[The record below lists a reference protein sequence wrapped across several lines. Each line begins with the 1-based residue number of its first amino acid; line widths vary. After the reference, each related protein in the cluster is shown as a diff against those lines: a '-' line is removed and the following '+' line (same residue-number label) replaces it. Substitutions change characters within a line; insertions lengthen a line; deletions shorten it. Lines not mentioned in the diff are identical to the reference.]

1 MVSRI
6 LTVIVYLSLISVYK
20 AKENQKSFFK
30 KYGSA
35 IVINGALLIITNS
48 ANAQD
53 NIPTVPQKGVEAPKP
68 TPSPV
73 FKPII
78 PPSGVIATKAWSVTG
93 VISIVWICTTAAA
106 TGNPA
111 LLFACGSLVN
121 YVIGA
126 KP

>member
-1 MVSRI
+1 MIGFPYTYGDSLSVS
-6 LTVIVYLSLISVYK
+6 K

-53 NIPTVPQKGVEAPKP
+53 NIPIVPQKGVEAPKP
-68 TPSPV
+68 APSPV

-78 PPSGVIATKAWSVTG
+78 PPSGVIGTKAWSVTG

-111 LLFACGSLVN
+111 LVFACGSLVN
-121 YVIGA
+121 YAIGA